1 MDENNGGQM
10 VREVREKGGSKNEV
24 KSVNLKIEVSYY
36 VTNHVHSIYKALI
49 TFISQIQNLGS
60 FL

>member
-1 MDENNGGQM
+1 M

-36 VTNHVHSIYKALI
+36 VTNHVHSIYKTLI
-49 TFISQIQNLGS
+49 TFISQTNTKFREFSIADRI
-60 FL
+60 F

>member
-1 MDENNGGQM
+1 M

-36 VTNHVHSIYKALI
+36 VTNHVHSIYKTSI
-49 TFISQIQNLGS
+49 TFISQTNTKFREFSIADRI
-60 FL
+60 F